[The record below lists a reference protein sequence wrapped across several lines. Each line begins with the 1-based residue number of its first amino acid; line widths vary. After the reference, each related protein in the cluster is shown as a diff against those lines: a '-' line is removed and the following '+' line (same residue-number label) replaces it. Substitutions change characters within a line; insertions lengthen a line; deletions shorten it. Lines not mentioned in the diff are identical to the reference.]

1 VFHRRGLGSRRSQ
14 TPLIM
19 TVKRSL
25 KSMSS
30 GLLSFV
36 LRNTQL
42 LRDGFQRLYD
52 HARLSAS
59 LNTVLPASTVVL
71 GRIFVYGSRFV
82 EFGENVLLYP
92 GVHLETQGQARVI
105 ISDHVV
111 MSSGVH
117 IVAMAGVVIGTGTM
131 IGEYTSI
138 RDSNHRRDPDR
149 DIRNSGHVSAPVK
162 IGREVW
168 LGRGVTVLGGVNI
181 GDGATVGANA
191 VVTKDVPA
199 GTTVVGIPA
208 APIKRPSTHVVQMAS
223 AILR

>member
-1 VFHRRGLGSRRSQ
+1 
-14 TPLIM
+14 M

-25 KSMSS
+25 KAMSS
-30 GLLSFV
+30 GLLFFV
-36 LRNTQL
+36 LRSTRL

-59 LNTVLPASTVVL
+59 LNTNLPASTVVL
-71 GRIFVYGSRFV
+71 GRVFVYGSRLV

-92 GVHLETQGQARVI
+92 GIHLETQETARVTI
-105 ISDHVV
+105 GDDVV

-117 IVAMAGVVIGTGTM
+117 IVAMDGVVIGTGTM

-149 DIRNSGHVSAPVK
+149 TIRNSGYASAPIK
-162 IGREVW
+162 IGQEVW
-168 LGRGVTVLGGVNI
+168 LGRGVTVLGGVTI

-191 VVTKDVPA
+191 VVTRDVPA

-208 APIKRPSTHVVQMAS
+208 APITHTSRRVVQIPS
-223 AILR
+223 AIHR